1 MEKDGELENLRLEK
15 VKLEQQLEQAI
26 EESQLTKME
35 LELAEIAIKDA
46 LTYKTSYRS
55 LLEQT
60 SRIS

>member
-1 MEKDGELENLRLEK
+1 MEKNGELENLRLEK

-55 LLEQT
+55 LL
-60 SRIS
+60 